1 MKKFKFSLETVLD
14 FNTQLLD
21 NKKSEYAQALQLVAK
36 QQKKLKDTIDSYN
49 DLNKRFRQAEIE
61 GMTIAEAMGYE
72 SGLRVLEYKIKQ
84 EQKQLEVLEE
94 QAEIKREE
102 LVESRK
108 ETMKLEKLKEKNFE
122 DYKKQE
128 IKTQELL
135 IDELVSLSGVVEKN
149 KNF

>member
-21 NKKSEYAQALQLVAK
+21 NKKNEYAQALELVRK
-36 QQKKLKDTIDSYN
+36 QQKKLKQTIDEYN
-49 DLNKRFRQAEIE
+49 ELNRRFRQAEIE

-84 EQKQLEVLEE
+84 EQKQLELFEAKAEE
-94 QAEIKREE
+94 KRLE

-128 IKTQELL
+128 LKTQELL
-135 IDELVSLSGVVEKN
+135 IDELVSLSGVVAKQQ
-149 KNF
+149 